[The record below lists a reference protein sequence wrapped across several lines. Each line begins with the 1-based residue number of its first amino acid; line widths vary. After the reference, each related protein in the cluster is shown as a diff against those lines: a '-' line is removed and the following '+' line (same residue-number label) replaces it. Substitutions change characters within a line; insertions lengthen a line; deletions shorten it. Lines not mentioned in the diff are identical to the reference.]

1 MAAPRKTAVQA
12 GAVRPQVWS
21 SRPCSVCDQPIDKV
35 IDSQRVRSIY
45 WLETGA
51 RRMAWRWQHRRC
63 A

>member
-1 MAAPRKTAVQA
+1 MASRKTAVA
-12 GAVRPQVWS
+12 TGTARPQVWS
-21 SRPCSVCDQPIDKV
+21 PRPCSICDQSIAAAADG
-35 IDSQRVRSIY
+35 QRVRSIY